1 MSRGLDTGCNLQM
14 YNYTVIRTN
23 RRNIS
28 IAITPNNEIVVRC
41 NNRVSLD
48 KIDKFVYAN
57 SAWIEKHLAINQKLL
72 DSTESIR
79 EYKNVYI
86 LGELFQLQIFD
97 KNNFDRKCLY
107 VKSVKHINNVL
118 AKLYGEA
125 RLDRVRELAK
135 MMNVE
140 PTELCF
146 RKYKAKWACCDT
158 QKRIVFSYATLM
170 LSDRLFDYIAI
181 HELCHIFYMN
191 HSNQFKQKLSEFL
204 PEWRNRRADLKYFSF
219 LLKIY

>member
-1 MSRGLDTGCNLQM
+1 MSRGLDIGCNSQM
-14 YNYTVIRTN
+14 YNYTVVRTN

-28 IAITPNNEIVVRC
+28 IVISPNNEIVVRC
-41 NNRVSLD
+41 NNRVSLER
-48 KIDKFVYAN
+48 IDKFVVAN
-57 SAWIEKHLAINQKLL
+57 SAWIDKHLSINQKLL
-72 DSTESIR
+72 DSTQSIR
-79 EYKNVYI
+79 EYKNIYI
-86 LGELFQLQIFD
+86 LGELFQLNISNENKFD
-97 KNNFDRKCLY
+97 GKCLN
-107 VKSVKHINNVL
+107 VKSVKHINNTL

-140 PTELCF
+140 PYELSF
-146 RKYKAKWACCDT
+146 KKYKAKWACCDM

-170 LSDRLFDYIAI
+170 LSDRLFDYIAV

-191 HSNQFKQKLSEFL
+191 HSKQFKQKLSEFL
-204 PEWRNRRADLKYFSF
+204 PDWRSRRADLKYFSF